1 MNPRRTAAALSLA
14 AALLLQAAGPAP
26 AGPADRISLVSLAD
40 WDYVT
45 VTLDLSRFAAER
57 VGIIRIV
64 NVYDFPI
71 RGRIPACSTLFLPAD
86 AALPRLRPAE
96 SGDFIV
102 GAKGTVTLTRVFRI
116 VDAGK
121 RAPAAGAAY
130 TLTDLL
136 DPVPDCA
143 D

>member
-1 MNPRRTAAALSLA
+1 MKPRCAAAVLSLA
-14 AALLLQAAGPAP
+14 VALLLPPARPAP

-40 WDYVT
+40 WDHVM
-45 VTLDLSRFAAER
+45 VTLDLSRFATER

-64 NVYDFPI
+64 NASSSPI
-71 RGRIPACSTLFLPAD
+71 GGSVPACSTLFIPAD

-102 GAKGTVTLTRVFRI
+102 GPKQTVTLTRLFRI
-116 VDAGK
+116 VDPGK

-130 TLTDLL
+130 TLVDRL
-136 DPVPDCA
+136 DPVPDCT

>member
-1 MNPRRTAAALSLA
+1 MNPRRAIAVIVLA
-14 AALLLQAAGPAP
+14 VALLISPAEPISAGP
-26 AGPADRISLVSLAD
+26 GDRISLVSLAD
-40 WDYVT
+40 WDHVT

-64 NVYDFPI
+64 NTSAFSI
-71 RGRIPACSTLFLPAD
+71 QGRIPACSTVFLPAD
-86 AALPRLRPAE
+86 AALSRLRPAE
-96 SGDFIV
+96 SGNFIV
-102 GAKGTVTLTRVFRI
+102 GAKRTVAVARLFRV

-121 RAPAAGAAY
+121 RAPTAGAAY
-130 TLTDLL
+130 TLADLL

>member
-1 MNPRRTAAALSLA
+1 MNAHRAATVLVLS
-14 AALLLQAAGPAP
+14 AALLLSPGRPAP

-40 WDYVT
+40 WDHVT

-64 NVYDFPI
+64 NVSDFPI
-71 RGRIPACSTLFLPAD
+71 QGRIPACSTLFLPAD

-102 GAKGTVTLTRVFRI
+102 GAKRTVALTRLFRV

-130 TLTDLL
+130 ALADLL